1 MSIKDF
7 DKDTLSGNNDLSNID
22 LAKEFPLASETD
34 ASGNYIAN
42 IANKQNTSLGEFY
55 RGGQTTIP
63 QSQNI
68 VTSTRVT
75 TGEGLTLSEIDPTRG
90 PIPTRTNAP
99 QHSFEQGFNS
109 IPIEL
114 TYSTDNQYD
123 DITSPD
129 QFPGVLQ
136 HLPKNVI
143 YRDTTHNAPE
153 YTAVAAWQSAGWA
166 WDTAS
171 PGVTSLPFAN
181 PAGFTI
187 SAGGLPFIRD
197 GVTAI
202 GSEGVVFIDGAVSSQ
217 SATIEGH
224 TLFKV
229 GYGGVLSG
237 DTKRNP
243 SGNTAT
249 WNSGNKNNNYM
260 EFGFAGGGSV
270 FSQPPE
276 TLEQYLPSP
285 LPDFLTI
292 FDDHGGE
299 EVFRFDDATQDYFEN
314 TSFYP
319 FGASNN
325 VTSYIWPNLT
335 DEFMERFTL
344 ANNNNKPPVITYT
357 AKQDENLV
365 EKVYSNKE
373 IKAPNSSHSGATPG
387 PNDRLQFG
395 SAIAVSDE
403 GDTMVVGAG
412 GNPSSTALG
421 GNNIAGRIHIY
432 ERGGANSDFVRVKT
446 LTDPSFS
453 SNKNTGFGGRLD
465 EMSQGLEDIRD
476 LTATPIAISGDYIMV
491 GASGDSNGGKVHIY
505 RKISGTWTFS
515 QTLVSA
521 TGTHGLGNQFHPN
534 GIQFGES
541 VAAHGIYL
549 VVGSR
554 NYKYTGRVFVYKRTG
569 TTYAL
574 FQTIVAPFGEGTAS
588 ATYNRPGTSGGEY
601 PGHPSIA
608 SGTPYNYWN
617 GNRGFGYSIDIS
629 GDYIAISA
637 PGTDHQTSPVGRIKF
652 EDDRDLNEN
661 GTRYLQSIR
670 GSVYV
675 YKLNAGNTGF
685 ALQQTLNLPSS
696 EYQGIKKIYDDLKQ
710 NSGYIEDLGGWATS
724 ATTPRRPRTLVNNT
738 SPEHRVVSELLD
750 RCLPDVYGLKVQIRC
765 DQTYINSESPS
776 SKGVVFIGRNDYNIK
791 VPEVENTMSDGHG
804 HGGPY
809 PSTIPVQP
817 LANGYIGG
825 GFFPGAGSIDVWTL
839 DSAETEWTRQDK
851 IVSKLETEEINFLKN
866 LGTIGLMTTIKT
878 VVPMSGADEGSAR
891 RQFGYN
897 FDVSPNAQYL
907 TAVKLSDENK
917 AFYVNEYPL
926 LSDIGRIPIAR
937 RNTPGGGYSSSPNYP
952 HINYTEYNR
961 VTENSALAEELN
973 IWGQPITATSG
984 TSIVDKQNSGEPLNV
999 FHSIASSNVSHF
1011 RSPPPE
1017 VFRFKDILE
1026 DSNSRTTSS
1035 DPYNSGAVWSSLGN
1049 VGQPKYD
1056 PIEFIELN
1064 KQATHEILP
1073 QWVSS
1078 FAGNYTLSKPI
1089 SKHIAS
1095 DNNGN
1100 DVTGKLPGLGTNAL
1114 VIRSFQSDDH
1124 IIYACPN
1131 TGESRATGQFL
1142 QQRPSMNSGIFI
1154 SNDDLQNQQNAVYE
1168 FKESVESSNQL
1179 NEIKTDNFYGTSNS
1193 GLTTAFTVGSKSST
1207 YASTANHPELL
1218 NQPYNAYSY
1227 GGWGGIGGYYG
1238 YAYFESYRD
1247 IPEQNRTYSSGQLTY
1262 YGFDAGDA
1270 KGSYYKNYDQGTLT
1284 AWGRTQDLGNN
1295 GTYNARYSFL
1305 IYSHYRYELGA
1316 TSQPYLY
1323 VGVEDTEIN
1332 RAGLNVNAYGRVTYS
1347 LNAGD
1352 FFNIN
1357 GVIYNV
1363 TGVQG
1368 RGGPDAL
1375 NGGHPE
1381 NPIQY
1386 YKIQVDKNID
1396 YSGSNATR
1404 PLPGERVY
1412 VSRPT
1417 ESVTNVAGADMWG
1430 RLPPP
1435 GATLISNQPEQVYNN
1450 TINPE
1455 YGRPVGKFQD
1465 KSTNAFLDND
1475 RNPMTSTVRDVTEK
1489 FDTTDSIGALNST
1502 SFIDASGKT
1511 QTIVMLI
1518 EVVHSSAIDKRN
1530 VIPDD
1535 FPFVQARGRSGPKG
1549 EWFINDGART
1559 YFNNFAP
1566 EVTAERAEAE
1576 KTAWTGITL
1585 SLAGIKVENSDNTF
1599 KEITITKGGNSVTLL
1614 RSNAV
1619 YNSRFNGSSHWTW
1632 PEPTPRKRQAGHTG
1646 HANYQSILNSTGTAT
1661 LKIK

>member
-7 DKDTLSGNNDLSNID
+7 DKNAQLGNNDLSNID
-22 LAKEFPLASETD
+22 IAKEFPLASETD

-55 RGGQTTIP
+55 RGGETSIP

-68 VTSTRVT
+68 ATGTRVT

-99 QHSFEQGFNS
+99 QHSFEQAGVDIPLSFSFDTETPSQNYGLVDVGIIRLSTSATIGTWRTVGWQWFDRATTGGNPDGFFS
-109 IPIEL
+109 SGAYP
-114 TYSTDNQYD
+114 
-123 DITSPD
+123 
-129 QFPGVLQ
+129 
-136 HLPKNVI
+136 
-143 YRDTTHNAPE
+143 A
-153 YTAVAAWQSAGWA
+153 
-166 WDTAS
+166 
-171 PGVTSLPFAN
+171 SLPFYDSSGA
-181 PAGFTI
+181 ASG
-187 SAGGLPFIRD
+187 AYDD
-197 GVTAI
+197 GSYPDLV
-202 GSEGVVFIDGAVSSQ
+202 G
-217 SATIEGH
+217 
-224 TLFKV
+224 FKV
-229 GYGGVLSG
+229 GYAGLQSVVDSSTGTSG
-237 DTKRNP
+237 LPGYGEHLNP
-243 SGNTAT
+243 SGLV
-249 WNSGNKNNNYM
+249 GNLNNNYILFTYV
-260 EFGFAGGGSV
+260 ENGSV
-270 FSQPPE
+270 MNEPQVYSSGNAIGYVGEPFRADPMPDTLTFEHPNGSKDVFS
-276 TLEQYLPSP
+276 
-285 LPDFLTI
+285 
-292 FDDHGGE
+292 FDDDANL
-299 EVFRFDDATQDYFEN
+299 FDQYRSGNVGYGDQFQRPVLDNKFSFAFTNISDAFMEKYAGTVPKISI
-314 TSFYP
+314 TTK
-319 FGASNN
+319 ASE
-325 VTSYIWPNLT
+325 NLT
-335 DEFMERFTL
+335 RR
-344 ANNNNKPPVITYT
+344 TY
-357 AKQDENLV
+357 N
-365 EKVYSNKE
+365 SKE
-373 IKAPNSSHSGATPG
+373 IKAPNSTHSGATPG

-395 SAIAVSDE
+395 SAMAVSDE

-412 GNPSSTALG
+412 GNSSSTALG
-421 GNNIAGRIHIY
+421 VDNIAGRIHIY
-432 ERGGANSDFVRVKT
+432 EKGGANSDFVRVKT

-465 EMSQGLEDIRD
+465 NMSQGLEDIRD
-476 LTATPIAISGDYIMV
+476 LTSTPITISGDYIMV

-505 RKISGTWTFS
+505 RKINGTWTFS

-521 TGTHGLGNQFHPN
+521 TGTHGSGNAAHPI

-574 FQTIVAPFGEGTAS
+574 FQTIVAPFGEGIS
-588 ATYNRPGTSGGEY
+588 GATYNRPGTSGGEY

-608 SGTPYNYWN
+608 SGTTYNYYN

-637 PGTDHQTSPVGRIKF
+637 PGTDHQASPVGRIKF

-675 YKLNAGNTGF
+675 YKLNAGNTSF

-710 NSGYIEDLGGWATS
+710 NSSYREDLGGWSTS
-724 ATTPRRPRTLVNNT
+724 ATITRRPSTYANNP
-738 SPEHRVVSELLD
+738 SAEYRVVNELLNK
-750 RCLPDVYGLKVQIRC
+750 CLPDVYGLKVQIRC
-765 DQTYINSESPS
+765 DQNYINSESPS

-804 HGGPY
+804 HGGPF
-809 PSTIPVQP
+809 PNTIPVQP

-866 LGTIGLMTTIKT
+866 LGTIGLITSIKT
-878 VVPMSGADEGSAR
+878 VVPMSGADIGSAR

-917 AFYVNEYPL
+917 AFYVNEYPY
-926 LSDIGRIPIAR
+926 LSDIGSIPTAR
-937 RNTPGGGYSSSPNYP
+937 RNRPGGGYSSDPNYP
-952 HINYTEYNR
+952 HKNYIEYNN

-984 TSIVDKQNSGEPLNV
+984 TSIVDKLNDGVPFNV

-1114 VIRSFQSDDH
+1114 VIRSFQGDDH

-1142 QQRPSMNSGIFI
+1142 KQLPTTSSGIFI
-1154 SNDDLQNQQNAVYE
+1154 SDDDLQNQQNAVYE

-1193 GLTTAFTVGSKSST
+1193 GLTTAFIVGSKSST
-1207 YASTANHPELL
+1207 YTSTANHPEML
-1218 NQPYNAYSY
+1218 NQPFEDYSY
-1227 GGWGGIGGYYG
+1227 YGGGYYN
-1238 YAYFESYRD
+1238 SYRD

-1295 GTYNARYSFL
+1295 GTYNARYSFI
-1305 IYSHYRYELGA
+1305 IYAHYQYERGA

-1332 RAGLNVNAYGRVTYS
+1332 RAGLNVNAYNRVTYS
-1347 LNAGD
+1347 FTAGD

-1363 TGVQG
+1363 IGDQDRSG
-1368 RGGPDAL
+1368 PYEYGGGNPT
-1375 NGGHPE
+1375 

-1386 YKIQVDKNID
+1386 YRIQVDKNIN
-1396 YSGSNATR
+1396 YSGSNADR
-1404 PLPGERVY
+1404 PMPGERVY

-1417 ESVTNVAGADMWG
+1417 ESVNVAGADIWG

-1435 GATLISNQPEQVYNN
+1435 GATLISNQPYNVYNN
-1450 TINPE
+1450 TTNPE
-1455 YGRPVGKFQD
+1455 YGSPLGKFQD
-1465 KSTNAFLDND
+1465 KFTNSA
-1475 RNPMTSTVRDVTEK
+1475 MTDTPSTVRDVTEK
-1489 FDTTDSIGALNST
+1489 FDTTDSIGTLNST

-1518 EVVHSSAIDKRN
+1518 EVVHSSANDNRN

-1549 EWFINDGART
+1549 EWFMNDGAKT

-1632 PEPTPRKRQAGHTG
+1632 PEPTPRKKQAGHAG
-1646 HANYQSILNSTGTAT
+1646 HANYQSILNSTGNAT

>member
-1 MSIKDF
+1 MGYAGLQSVVDSSTGTSGLPGYGEHLNPSGLVGNLNNNYILFTYVENGSVMNEPQVYSSGNAIGYVGEPFRADPMP
-7 DKDTLSGNNDLSNID
+7 DTLTFEHPNGSKDVFSFDDDANLFDQYRSGN
-22 LAKEFPLASETD
+22 
-34 ASGNYIAN
+34 
-42 IANKQNTSLGEFY
+42 
-55 RGGQTTIP
+55 
-63 QSQNI
+63 
-68 VTSTRVT
+68 
-75 TGEGLTLSEIDPTRG
+75 
-90 PIPTRTNAP
+90 
-99 QHSFEQGFNS
+99 
-109 IPIEL
+109 
-114 TYSTDNQYD
+114 
-123 DITSPD
+123 
-129 QFPGVLQ
+129 
-136 HLPKNVI
+136 
-143 YRDTTHNAPE
+143 
-153 YTAVAAWQSAGWA
+153 
-166 WDTAS
+166 
-171 PGVTSLPFAN
+171 
-181 PAGFTI
+181 
-187 SAGGLPFIRD
+187 
-197 GVTAI
+197 
-202 GSEGVVFIDGAVSSQ
+202 
-217 SATIEGH
+217 
-224 TLFKV
+224 V
-229 GYGGVLSG
+229 GYGDQFQRPVLDNKFSFAFTNISDAFMEKYAG
-237 DTKRNP
+237 TVPKISITTK
-243 SGNTAT
+243 
-249 WNSGNKNNNYM
+249 
-260 EFGFAGGGSV
+260 
-270 FSQPPE
+270 
-276 TLEQYLPSP
+276 
-285 LPDFLTI
+285 
-292 FDDHGGE
+292 
-299 EVFRFDDATQDYFEN
+299 
-314 TSFYP
+314 
-319 FGASNN
+319 ASE
-325 VTSYIWPNLT
+325 NLT
-335 DEFMERFTL
+335 RR
-344 ANNNNKPPVITYT
+344 TY
-357 AKQDENLV
+357 N
-365 EKVYSNKE
+365 SKE
-373 IKAPNSSHSGATPG
+373 IKAPNSTHSGATPG

-395 SAIAVSDE
+395 SAMAVSDE

-412 GNPSSTALG
+412 GNSSSTALG
-421 GNNIAGRIHIY
+421 VDNIAGRIHIY
-432 ERGGANSDFVRVKT
+432 EKGGANSDFVRVKT

-465 EMSQGLEDIRD
+465 NMSQGLEDIRD
-476 LTATPIAISGDYIMV
+476 LTSTPITISGDYIMV

-505 RKISGTWTFS
+505 RKINGTWTFS

-521 TGTHGLGNQFHPN
+521 TGTHGSGNAAHPI

-574 FQTIVAPFGEGTAS
+574 FQTIVAPFGEGIS
-588 ATYNRPGTSGGEY
+588 GATYNRPGTSGGEY

-608 SGTPYNYWN
+608 SGTTYNYYN

-637 PGTDHQTSPVGRIKF
+637 PGTDHQASPVGRIKF

-675 YKLNAGNTGF
+675 YKLNAGNTSF

-710 NSGYIEDLGGWATS
+710 NSSYREDLGGWSTS
-724 ATTPRRPRTLVNNT
+724 ATITRRPSTYANNP
-738 SPEHRVVSELLD
+738 SAEYRVVNELLNK
-750 RCLPDVYGLKVQIRC
+750 CLPDVYGLKVQIRC
-765 DQTYINSESPS
+765 DQNYINSESPS

-804 HGGPY
+804 HGGPF
-809 PSTIPVQP
+809 PNTIPVQP

-866 LGTIGLMTTIKT
+866 LGTIGLITSIKT
-878 VVPMSGADEGSAR
+878 VVPMSGADAGSAR

-917 AFYVNEYPL
+917 AFYVNEYPY
-926 LSDIGRIPIAR
+926 LSDIGFVPTAR
-937 RNTPGGGYSSSPNYP
+937 RNRPGGGYSSDPNYP
-952 HINYTEYNR
+952 HKNYIEYNN

-984 TSIVDKQNSGEPLNV
+984 TAILEQNNSGEQFNV

-1114 VIRSFQSDDH
+1114 VIRSFQGDDH

-1142 QQRPSMNSGIFI
+1142 KQLPTTSSGIFI
-1154 SNDDLQNQQNAVYE
+1154 SDDDLQNQQNAVYE

-1193 GLTTAFTVGSKSST
+1193 GLTTAFIVGSKSST
-1207 YASTANHPELL
+1207 YTSTANHPEML
-1218 NQPYNAYSY
+1218 NQPFEDYSY
-1227 GGWGGIGGYYG
+1227 YGGGYYN
-1238 YAYFESYRD
+1238 SYRD

-1295 GTYNARYSFL
+1295 GTYNARYSFI
-1305 IYSHYRYELGA
+1305 IYAHYQYERGA

-1332 RAGLNVNAYGRVTYS
+1332 RAGLNVNAYNRVTY
-1347 LNAGD
+1347 NFTAGD

-1363 TGVQG
+1363 IGDQDRSG
-1368 RGGPDAL
+1368 PYEYGGGNPT
-1375 NGGHPE
+1375 

-1386 YKIQVDKNID
+1386 YRIQVDKNIN
-1396 YSGSNATR
+1396 YSGSNADR
-1404 PLPGERVY
+1404 PMPGERVY

-1417 ESVTNVAGADMWG
+1417 ESVNVAGADIWG

-1435 GATLISNQPEQVYNN
+1435 GATLISNQPYNVYNN
-1450 TINPE
+1450 TTNPE
-1455 YGRPVGKFQD
+1455 YGSPLGKFQD
-1465 KSTNAFLDND
+1465 KFTNSA
-1475 RNPMTSTVRDVTEK
+1475 MTDTPSTVRDVTEK
-1489 FDTTDSIGALNST
+1489 FDTTDSIGTLNST

-1518 EVVHSSAIDKRN
+1518 EVVHSSANDNRN

-1549 EWFINDGART
+1549 EWFMNDGAKT

-1632 PEPTPRKRQAGHTG
+1632 PEPTPRKKQAGHAG
-1646 HANYQSILNSTGTAT
+1646 HANYQSILNSTGNAT